1 LHWANII
8 RKIENYPTLKT
19 PKSVIYSAVGLMIVA
34 TSILKAYFCK
44 KILLV
49 NYLSVEN
56 ISKSFGERAL
66 FNNLS
71 FGINKDQKIA
81 FIAKNGSGK
90 TTIMKIINGEDEPDT
105 GNVVLRKGIKM
116 AFLSQ
121 VGSLQDELTIEESI
135 FASDNPVLK
144 VIEAYEKALE
154 NPENEEAYQKAFDG
168 MDQHN
173 AWDFETQYKQIL
185 FKLKLEDFKLKVK
198 NLSGG
203 QKKRLSLAIILI
215 NRPDLLILDEPTNHL
230 DLEMI
235 EWLETY
241 FAKENITLFMV
252 THDRFFLERVCN
264 EIIELDNGKLY
275 QYKGNY
281 SYYLEKKEERIAS
294 ENSSVDKAQNLF
306 VKELEWMR
314 RQPKART
321 TKSKSRQD
329 DFYDIKEKAQSRRRE
344 NKVELEINMERMG
357 SKIIELHK
365 ISKKFKEHVILDT
378 FSFDFQR
385 GERIGIIGKNGTGKS
400 TFLNLLTGTIPL
412 DSGKVVVGETI
423 KIGYYTQSGIN
434 PKPGQRVIDVIKE
447 YGEFI
452 PLMKG
457 KLISASQLLERFLF
471 DSKKQ
476 YDFVDR
482 LSGGELKR
490 LYLCTVLIQNPNFL
504 ILDEPTNDLDIV
516 TLNVLESFL
525 LDYPG
530 CLLVVSHDRYFMDKI
545 VDHLFIFRGQG
556 EIEDFPG
563 NYSDFRAYED
573 SADVAQKEENKADKK
588 DWKQN
593 NPTGNLTFNEQKE
606 FQKTEREI
614 KDLEIQKI
622 AIEQLFSDGK
632 VADTDIEKKANELK
646 NIISKMEAKEERW
659 FELSSK
665 MEG

>member
-1 LHWANII
+1 MNPGEKQIKNH
-8 RKIENYPTLKT
+8 
-19 PKSVIYSAVGLMIVA
+19 SF
-34 TSILKAYFCK
+34 TSKDYFCK
-44 KILLV
+44 KITLV

-56 ISKSFGERAL
+56 ISKSFGERTL
-66 FNNLS
+66 FENIS

-90 TTIMKIINGEDEPDT
+90 TCIMKIINGEDEPDS
-105 GNVVLRKGIKM
+105 GQVVLRKEIKM

-121 VGSLQDELTIEESI
+121 DHNLQDELTIEESI
-135 FASDNPVLK
+135 FASDNETLK
-144 VIEAYEKALE
+144 VIEQYEKALE
-154 NPENEEAYQKAFDG
+154 HPEDEEAYQKAFDK
-168 MDQHN
+168 MDQLN

-235 EWLETY
+235 EWLESY

-294 ENSSVDKAQNLF
+294 ENASVDKAQNLF

-329 DFYDIKEKAQSRRRE
+329 DFYVIKEKAQNRRRE

-365 ISKKFKEHVILDT
+365 ISKKFKDHVILDN

-400 TFLNLLTGTIPL
+400 TFLNLLTGTLPL
-412 DSGKVVVGETI
+412 DSGKVIKGDTI

-434 PKPGQRVIDVIKE
+434 PKPGQKVIDIIKE
-447 YGEFI
+447 YGEYI
-452 PLMKG
+452 PLAKG
-457 KLISASQLLERFLF
+457 KIISAGQLLERFLF
-471 DSKKQ
+471 DRKKQ
-476 YDFVDR
+476 HDYVEK

-545 VDHLFIFRGQG
+545 VDHLFVFRGDG

-573 SADVAQKEENKADKK
+573 SADVAQKEENKAEKK
-588 DWKQN
+588 NWKQN
-593 NPTGNLTFNEQKE
+593 NPTGNLSFNEQKE
-606 FQKTEREI
+606 YQKIEKEI
-614 KDLEIQKI
+614 KDLESQKV

-632 VADTDIEKKANELK
+632 VADEDIEQNAKELEA
-646 NIISKMEAKEERW
+646 IIQKIETKEERW
-659 FELSSK
+659 FELSAK
-665 MEG
+665 IE

>member
-1 LHWANII
+1 
-8 RKIENYPTLKT
+8 
-19 PKSVIYSAVGLMIVA
+19 M
-34 TSILKAYFCK
+34 
-44 KILLV
+44 

-56 ISKSFGERAL
+56 ISKSFGERTL
-66 FNNLS
+66 FENIS

-90 TTIMKIINGEDEPDT
+90 TTIMSIINGLDEPDT
-105 GNVVLRKGIKM
+105 GQVVLRKGIKM

-121 VGSLQDELTIEESI
+121 NNNLQDELTIEESI
-135 FASDNPVLK
+135 FASDNETLK

-154 NPENEEAYQKAFDG
+154 NPEDEEAYQKAFDG

-235 EWLETY
+235 EWLESY

-329 DFYDIKEKAQSRRRE
+329 DFYVIKEKAQSRRRE

-365 ISKKFKEHVILDT
+365 ISKKFKDHVIMDN

-400 TFLNLLTGTIPL
+400 TFLNLLTGTLAL
-412 DSGKVVVGETI
+412 DGGKVVIGETI
-423 KIGYYTQSGIN
+423 KVGYYTQSGIN

-471 DSKKQ
+471 DAKKQ

-545 VDHLFIFRGQG
+545 VDHLFIFRGDG
-556 EIEDFPG
+556 VVEDFPG

-573 SADVAQKEENKADKK
+573 SADVAQKEENKAEKK

-606 FQKTEREI
+606 FQKIEREI
-614 KDLEIQKI
+614 KDLEIDK
-622 AIEQLFSDGK
+622 AKIEQLFSDGK
-632 VADTDIEKKANELK
+632 VADADIEKKAKELE
-646 NIISKMEAKEERW
+646 NIITKIEEKEERW
-659 FELSSK
+659 FDLSAK
-665 MEG
+665 IEG

>member
-1 LHWANII
+1 
-8 RKIENYPTLKT
+8 
-19 PKSVIYSAVGLMIVA
+19 M
-34 TSILKAYFCK
+34 
-44 KILLV
+44 

-56 ISKSFGERAL
+56 ISKSFGERTL
-66 FNNLS
+66 FENIS

-90 TTIMKIINGEDEPDT
+90 TTIMNIINGFDEPDT
-105 GNVVLRKGIKM
+105 GQVILRKSIRM

-121 VGSLQDELTIEESI
+121 DNNLQEELTIEESI
-135 FASDNPVLK
+135 FASDNETLK

-154 NPENEEAYQKAFDG
+154 NPEDEEAYQKAFDG

-235 EWLETY
+235 EWLESY
-241 FAKENITLFMV
+241 FSKENITLFMV

-264 EIIELDNGKLY
+264 EIIELDNGKIY

-294 ENSSVDKAQNLF
+294 ENASVDKAQNLF
-306 VKELEWMR
+306 IKELEWMR

-329 DFYDIKEKAQSRRRE
+329 DFYDIKEKAQSRRKE

-365 ISKKFKEHVILDT
+365 ISKKFKEHVILNEFT
-378 FSFDFQR
+378 FDFQR

-400 TFLNLLTGTIPL
+400 TFLNLLTGTLAL
-412 DSGKVVVGETI
+412 DSGKVIVGDTI

-434 PKPGQRVIDVIKE
+434 PKPGQRVIDIIKE

-452 PLMKG
+452 PLSKG
-457 KLISASQLLERFLF
+457 RMISASQLLERFLF
-471 DSKKQ
+471 DAKKQ
-476 YDFVDR
+476 YDYVEK

-556 EIEDFPG
+556 VIENFPG

-573 SADVAQKEENKADKK
+573 SADVAQKEENKAEKK

-606 FQKTEREI
+606 FQKLEREI
-614 KDLEIQKI
+614 KDLEEQKTS
-622 AIEQLFSDGK
+622 IELLFAEGK
-632 VADTDIEKKANELK
+632 VAEAAIEKKGNELQNLINK
-646 NIISKMEAKEERW
+646 TEAKEERW
-659 FELSSK
+659 FELSAK

>member
-1 LHWANII
+1 
-8 RKIENYPTLKT
+8 
-19 PKSVIYSAVGLMIVA
+19 M
-34 TSILKAYFCK
+34 
-44 KILLV
+44 

-56 ISKSFGERAL
+56 ISKSFGERTL
-66 FNNLS
+66 FKDIS

-90 TTIMKIINGEDEPDT
+90 TTIMNIINGFDEPDT
-105 GNVVLRKGIKM
+105 GQVILRKSIKM

-121 VGSLQDELTIEESI
+121 VGNLQDELTIEESI
-135 FASDNPVLK
+135 FASDNETLK

-154 NPENEEAYQKAFDG
+154 NPDDTEAYQKAFDG

-235 EWLETY
+235 EWLESY

-329 DFYDIKEKAQSRRRE
+329 DFYVIKEKAQSRRRE

-365 ISKKFKEHVILDT
+365 ISKRFKDRVILDN

-400 TFLNLLTGTIPL
+400 TFLNLLTGTLPL

-423 KIGYYTQSGIN
+423 KIGYYTQTGIN

-545 VDHLFIFRGQG
+545 VDHLFVFRGEG

-593 NPTGNLTFNEQKE
+593 NPSGNLTFNEQKE
-606 FQKTEREI
+606 FQKIEKEI

-622 AIEQLFSDGK
+622 AIEQLFADGK
-632 VADTDIEKKANELK
+632 VADTDIEKKANELQT
-646 NIISKMEAKEERW
+646 IISKIEEKEERW
-659 FELSSK
+659 FELSAK
-665 MEG
+665 IEG

>member
-1 LHWANII
+1 
-8 RKIENYPTLKT
+8 
-19 PKSVIYSAVGLMIVA
+19 M
-34 TSILKAYFCK
+34 
-44 KILLV
+44 

-56 ISKSFGERAL
+56 ISKSYGERVL
-66 FNNLS
+66 FDNVS

-90 TTIMKIINGEDEPDT
+90 TTIMNMINGLDEPDT
-105 GNVVLRKGIKM
+105 GQIIIRKEIKM

-121 VGSLQDELTIEESI
+121 NNNLQDELTIEENI
-135 FASDNPVLK
+135 FASDNEILK
-144 VIEAYEKALE
+144 VIERYEKALE
-154 NPENEEAYQKAFDG
+154 NPNDEEAYQRAFDD
-168 MDQHN
+168 MDRHN
-173 AWDFETQYKQIL
+173 AWDFETQFKQIL
-185 FKLKLEDFKLKVK
+185 YKLKLEDLKMKVK
-198 NLSGG
+198 NMSGG

-215 NRPDLLILDEPTNHL
+215 SKPDLLILDEPTNHL

-235 EWLETY
+235 EWLEDY

-264 EIIELDNGKLY
+264 EIIELDNGKIY

-281 SYYLEKKEERIAS
+281 SYYLAKKEERLAS
-294 ENSSVDKAQNLF
+294 ENATIDKAQNLF
-306 VKELEWMR
+306 VKELAWMR

-329 DFYDIKEKAQSRRRE
+329 DFYKIKAVAESRRKE
-344 NKVELEINMERMG
+344 NVVELEINMERMG
-357 SKIIELHK
+357 SKIIEMVKLNK
-365 ISKKFKEHVILDT
+365 NFPDRTILKD
-378 FSFDFQR
+378 FSYSFQR

-400 TFLNLLTGTIPL
+400 TFLNILTQTIQP
-412 DSGKVVVGETI
+412 DSGKVIIGDTI

-434 PKPGQRVIDVIKE
+434 PKPGQKVIDIIKE
-447 YGEFI
+447 YGEYI
-452 PLMKG
+452 PLTKG
-457 KLISASQLLERFLF
+457 KIISASQLLERFLF
-471 DSKKQ
+471 DAKKQ
-476 YDFVDR
+476 YDFVEK

-545 VDHLFIFRGQG
+545 VDHLFVFRGEG

-573 SADVAQKEENKADKK
+573 SAEPKVLNSVSTEKTNWKE
-588 DWKQN
+588 KQTTS
-593 NPTGNLTFNEQKE
+593 TGLSFNEQKE
-606 FQKTEREI
+606 FNKIEKEI
-614 KDLEIQKI
+614 KDLEYNKKQ
-622 AIEQLFSDGK
+622 IEQEFADGK
-632 VADTDIEKKANELK
+632 VSDDKIEAKANELQK
-646 NIISKMEAKEERW
+646 IIQALEEKEERW

-665 MEG
+665 ME

>member
-1 LHWANII
+1 
-8 RKIENYPTLKT
+8 
-19 PKSVIYSAVGLMIVA
+19 
-34 TSILKAYFCK
+34 
-44 KILLV
+44 V

-56 ISKSFGERAL
+56 ISKSFGERTL
-66 FNNLS
+66 FENLS

-90 TTIMKIINGEDEPDT
+90 TCIMKIINGEDEPDT
-105 GNVVLRKGIKM
+105 GQVVIRKDIKM

-121 VGSLQDELTIEESI
+121 DHNLQDELTIEESI
-135 FASDNPVLK
+135 FASDNEILK
-144 VIEAYEKALE
+144 VIERYEKALE
-154 NPENEEAYQKAFDG
+154 NPEDEEAYQKAFDQ
-168 MDQHN
+168 MDQYN
-173 AWDFETQYKQIL
+173 AWDFETQFKQIL

-235 EWLETY
+235 EWLESY

-264 EIIELDNGKLY
+264 EIIELDNGKLH

-294 ENSSVDKAQNLF
+294 ENASVDKAQNLF

-329 DFYDIKEKAQSRRRE
+329 DFYVIKEKAQSRRRE

-365 ISKKFKEHVILDT
+365 ISKKFKDHVILDN

-400 TFLNLLTGTIPL
+400 TFLNVLTGTLPL
-412 DSGKVVVGETI
+412 DSGKVIVGDTI

-434 PKPGQRVIDVIKE
+434 PKPNQRVIDIIKE
-447 YGEFI
+447 YGEYI
-452 PLMKG
+452 PLSKG
-457 KLISASQLLERFLF
+457 RIISASQLLERFLF
-471 DSKKQ
+471 DAKKQ
-476 YDFVDR
+476 YDFVEK

-530 CLLVVSHDRYFMDKI
+530 CLMVVSHDRYFMDKI
-545 VDHLFIFRGQG
+545 VDNLFVFRGQG
-556 EIEDFPG
+556 EIENFPG

-573 SADVAQKEENKADKK
+573 SADVAQKEENKAEKK

-606 FQKTEREI
+606 FQKIEKEI
-614 KDLEIQKI
+614 KDLELEK
-622 AIEQLFSDGK
+622 AKIEQLFADGL
-632 VADTDIEKKANELK
+632 VVEIEKKAKELE
-646 NIISKMEAKEERW
+646 NIIKKIETKEERW
-659 FELSSK
+659 FELSAK
-665 MEG
+665 LEG

>member
-1 LHWANII
+1 MNSDIMPKKVTFA
-8 RKIENYPTLKT
+8 KKNYP
-19 PKSVIYSAVGLMIVA
+19 
-34 TSILKAYFCK
+34 
-44 KILLV
+44 V

-56 ISKSFGERAL
+56 ISKSFGERVL
-66 FNNLS
+66 FENIA

-81 FIAKNGSGK
+81 FIAKNGTGK
-90 TTIMKIINGEDEPDT
+90 TTIMNIINGIDEPDT
-105 GNVVLRKGIKM
+105 GKVVIRKGIKM

-121 VGSLQDELTIEESI
+121 VPDLQDELTIEESI
-135 FASDNPVLK
+135 FASDNPILK
-144 VIEAYEKALE
+144 VIEEYEHALE
-154 NPENEEAYQKAFDG
+154 NPADEEAYQRAFDK
-168 MDQHN
+168 MDQFN
-173 AWDFETQYKQIL
+173 AWDFETQFKQIL

-198 NLSGG
+198 SLSGG

-215 NRPDLLILDEPTNHL
+215 NRPELLILDEPTNHL

-235 EWLETY
+235 EWLESY

-281 SYYLEKKEERIAS
+281 SYYLEKKEQRIAS
-294 ENSSVDKAQNLF
+294 ENASIDKAQNLF
-306 VKELEWMR
+306 VKELDWMR

-329 DFYDIKEKAQSRRRE
+329 DFYVIKEKAESRRRE
-344 NKVELEINMERMG
+344 NVVELEINMERMG
-357 SKIIELHK
+357 SKVIEMHK
-365 ISKKFKEHVILDT
+365 LVKKFKDKVILDS
-378 FSFDFQR
+378 FSYDFQR
-385 GERIGIIGKNGTGKS
+385 GERIGVIGKNGTGKS
-400 TFLNLLTGTIPL
+400 TFLNLLTGTIPP
-412 DSGKVVVGETI
+412 DSGKVITGDTI

-434 PKPGQRVIDVIKE
+434 PKPGQKVIDIIKE
-447 YGEFI
+447 YGEYI

-457 KLISASQLLERFLF
+457 RTISAGQLLERFLF
-471 DSKKQ
+471 DRKKQ
-476 YDFVDR
+476 HDFVEK

-530 CLLVVSHDRYFMDKI
+530 CLIVVSHDRYFMDKI
-545 VDHLFIFRGQG
+545 VDHLFIFRGEG
-556 EIEDFPG
+556 AIEDFPG

-573 SADVAQKEENKADKK
+573 SAEPTKKELNSVNTEKNS
-588 DWKQN
+588 WKQHQVQS
-593 NPTGNLTFNEQKE
+593 GLSFAEQKE
-606 FQKTEREI
+606 FQKVEREM
-614 KDLEIQKI
+614 KDLEYEKAKI
-622 AIEQLFSDGK
+622 EKLFADGNVSDI
-632 VADTDIEKKANELK
+632 DIEGKANELQA
-646 NIISKMEAKEERW
+646 IIVKLEQKEERW
-659 FELSSK
+659 FELSAK

>member
-1 LHWANII
+1 
-8 RKIENYPTLKT
+8 
-19 PKSVIYSAVGLMIVA
+19 
-34 TSILKAYFCK
+34 
-44 KILLV
+44 V

-56 ISKSFGERAL
+56 ISKSFGERTL
-66 FNNLS
+66 FKDVS

-90 TTIMKIINGEDEPDT
+90 TTIMNIINGFDEPDT
-105 GNVVLRKGIKM
+105 GQVILRKSIRM

-121 VGSLQDELTIEESI
+121 DNNLQDELTIEESI
-135 FASDNPVLK
+135 FASDNETLK

-154 NPENEEAYQKAFDG
+154 NPEDEEAYQKAFDG

-235 EWLETY
+235 EWLESY
-241 FAKENITLFMV
+241 FSKENITLFMV

-264 EIIELDNGKLY
+264 EIIELDNGKIY

-294 ENSSVDKAQNLF
+294 ENASVDKAQNLF

-329 DFYDIKEKAQSRRRE
+329 DFYDIKEKAQSRRKE

-365 ISKKFKEHVILDT
+365 ISKKFKDHVILNEFT
-378 FSFDFQR
+378 FDFQR

-400 TFLNLLTGTIPL
+400 TFLNLLTGTLPL
-412 DSGKVVVGETI
+412 DSGKVIVGDTI

-434 PKPGQRVIDVIKE
+434 PKPGQRVIDIIKE

-452 PLMKG
+452 PLSKG
-457 KLISASQLLERFLF
+457 RMISASQLLERFLF
-471 DSKKQ
+471 DAKKQ
-476 YDFVDR
+476 YDYVEK

-556 EIEDFPG
+556 VVENFPG

-573 SADVAQKEENKADKK
+573 SADVAQKEENKAEKK

-606 FQKTEREI
+606 FQKLEREI
-614 KDLEIQKI
+614 KDLEEQKTK
-622 AIEQLFSDGK
+622 IELLFSEGE
-632 VADTDIEKKANELK
+632 VAENDIEKKGNELQ
-646 NIISKMEAKEERW
+646 NLINKMEAKEERW
-659 FELSSK
+659 FELSAK

>member
-1 LHWANII
+1 MTNWQIAL
-8 RKIENYPTLKT
+8 LT
-19 PKSVIYSAVGLMIVA
+19 PYM
-34 TSILKAYFCK
+34 
-44 KILLV
+44 

-56 ISKSFGERAL
+56 ISKSFGERVL
-66 FNNLS
+66 FENIS

-90 TTIMKIINGEDEPDT
+90 TTIMKIINGFDEPDT
-105 GNVVLRKGIKM
+105 GQVVVRKNIKM

-121 VGSLQDELTIEESI
+121 KPNLQDELTIEESI
-135 FASDNPVLK
+135 FASDNETLK
-144 VIEAYEKALE
+144 VIEQYEKALQ
-154 NPENEEAYQKAFDG
+154 NPENEEVYQKAFDL

-173 AWDFETQYKQIL
+173 AWDFETQFKQIL

-198 NLSGG
+198 SLSGG

-235 EWLETY
+235 EWLEEY

-264 EIIELDNGKLY
+264 EILELDNGKLY

-281 SYYLEKKEERIAS
+281 SYYLQKKEERIAS
-294 ENSSVDKAQNLF
+294 ENASIDKAQNLF
-306 VKELEWMR
+306 VKELAWMR

-329 DFYDIKEKAQSRRRE
+329 DFYKIKAVAESRRKE
-344 NKVELEINMERMG
+344 NVAELEINMERMG

-365 ISKKFKEHVILDT
+365 LYKKFKNRVILDN
-378 FSFDFQR
+378 FSYDFQR

-400 TFLNLLTGTIPL
+400 TFLNILTKTILP
-412 DSGKVVVGETI
+412 DAGKVLIGDTI
-423 KIGYYTQSGIN
+423 KVGYYTQSGIN
-434 PKPGQRVIDVIKE
+434 PKPGQKVIDIIKE
-447 YGEFI
+447 YGEYI
-452 PLMKG
+452 PLTKG
-457 KLISASQLLERFLF
+457 KIISASQLLERFLF
-471 DSKKQ
+471 DAKKQ
-476 YDFVDR
+476 YDFVEK

-525 LDYPG
+525 LDFPG

-545 VDHLFIFRGQG
+545 VDHLFVFRGEG
-556 EIEDFPG
+556 IIEDFPG

-573 SADVAQKEENKADKK
+573 SAEPKNLSNVSNEKVNWKE
-588 DWKQN
+588 KQVKE
-593 NPTGNLTFNEQKE
+593 GLTFNEQKE
-606 FQKTEREI
+606 FQKIEREI
-614 KDLEIQKI
+614 KDLEFEKKQ
-622 AIEQLFSDGK
+622 IEQLFADGK
-632 VADTDIEKKANELK
+632 VADTEIEKKANELQV
-646 NIISKMEAKEERW
+646 IICKLEDKEERW

-665 MEG
+665 ME

>member
-1 LHWANII
+1 
-8 RKIENYPTLKT
+8 
-19 PKSVIYSAVGLMIVA
+19 M
-34 TSILKAYFCK
+34 
-44 KILLV
+44 

-56 ISKSFGERAL
+56 ISKSYGERLL
-66 FNNLS
+66 FDNVS

-90 TTIMKIINGEDEPDT
+90 TTIMNMINGLDEPDT
-105 GNVVLRKGIKM
+105 GQVVIRKEIKM

-121 VGSLQDELTIEESI
+121 NNNLQDELTIEENI
-135 FASDNPVLK
+135 FASDNEILK
-144 VIEAYEKALE
+144 VIERYEKALE
-154 NPENEEAYQKAFDG
+154 NPNDEEAYQRAFDD
-168 MDQHN
+168 MDRHN
-173 AWDFETQYKQIL
+173 AWDFETQFKQIL
-185 FKLKLEDFKLKVK
+185 YKLKLENLKMKVK
-198 NLSGG
+198 NMSGG

-215 NRPDLLILDEPTNHL
+215 SKPDLLILDEPTNHL

-235 EWLETY
+235 EWLEDY

-264 EIIELDNGKLY
+264 EIIELDKGKIY

-281 SYYLEKKEERIAS
+281 SYYLTKKEERIAS
-294 ENSSVDKAQNLF
+294 ENATIDKAQNLF
-306 VKELEWMR
+306 VKELAWMR

-329 DFYDIKEKAQSRRRE
+329 DFYKIKAVAESRRKE
-344 NKVELEINMERMG
+344 NVVELEINMERMG
-357 SKIIELHK
+357 SKIIEMVKVHK
-365 ISKKFKEHVILDT
+365 NFPDRTILKD
-378 FSFDFQR
+378 FSYSFQR

-400 TFLNLLTGTIPL
+400 TFLNILTQTIQP
-412 DSGKVVVGETI
+412 DSGKVIIGDTI

-434 PKPGQRVIDVIKE
+434 PKPGQKVIDIIKE
-447 YGEFI
+447 YGEYI
-452 PLMKG
+452 PLTKG
-457 KLISASQLLERFLF
+457 KIISASQLLERFLF
-471 DSKKQ
+471 DAKKQ
-476 YDFVDR
+476 YDYVEK

-545 VDHLFIFRGQG
+545 VDHLFVFRGEG

-573 SADVAQKEENKADKK
+573 SAEPKVLNSVSTEKTSWKE
-588 DWKQN
+588 KQTAS
-593 NPTGNLTFNEQKE
+593 TGLSFNEQKE
-606 FQKTEREI
+606 FNKIEKEI
-614 KDLEIQKI
+614 KDLEYNKKQ
-622 AIEQLFSDGK
+622 IEQEFADGK
-632 VADTDIEKKANELK
+632 VSDDKIEAKANELQK
-646 NIISKMEAKEERW
+646 IIQSLEDKEERW

-665 MEG
+665 ME

>member
-1 LHWANII
+1 
-8 RKIENYPTLKT
+8 
-19 PKSVIYSAVGLMIVA
+19 M
-34 TSILKAYFCK
+34 
-44 KILLV
+44 

-56 ISKSFGERAL
+56 ISKSFGERTL
-66 FNNLS
+66 FKDIS

-90 TTIMKIINGEDEPDT
+90 TQIMRMINGDDEPDS
-105 GNVVLRKGIKM
+105 GQIIIRKGIKM

-121 VGSLQDELTIEESI
+121 NNNLQDELTIEESI
-135 FASDNPVLK
+135 FASDNEILH
-144 VIEAYEKALE
+144 VIERYEKALE
-154 NPENEEAYQKAFDG
+154 NPEDEEKYQLAFDE
-168 MDQHN
+168 MDRYN
-173 AWDFETQYKQIL
+173 AWDFETQFKQIL
-185 FKLKLEDFKLKVK
+185 SKLKLDDLKLKVK
-198 NLSGG
+198 SLSGG

-235 EWLETY
+235 EWLESY

-275 QYKGNY
+275 SYKGNY
-281 SYYLEKKEERIAS
+281 SYYLQKKEERIAM
-294 ENSSVDKAQNLF
+294 ENATIDKAQNLF
-306 VKELEWMR
+306 VKELAWMR

-329 DFYDIKEKAQSRRRE
+329 DFYKIKSVAESRRKE
-344 NKVELEINMERMG
+344 NVVELEINMERMG

-365 ISKKFKEHVILDT
+365 IYKKFKDKVILDN
-378 FSFDFQR
+378 FSYDFQR

-400 TFLNLLTGTIPL
+400 TFLNILTKTMQP
-412 DSGKVVVGETI
+412 DAGKVVIGETI
-423 KIGYYTQSGIN
+423 KVGYYTQSGIN
-434 PKPGQRVIDVIKE
+434 PKPGQKVIDIIKE
-447 YGEFI
+447 YGEYI
-452 PLMKG
+452 PLTKG
-457 KLISASQLLERFLF
+457 KIISASQLLERFLF
-471 DSKKQ
+471 DAKKQ
-476 YDFVDR
+476 YDFVEK

-545 VDHLFIFRGQG
+545 VDHLFVFRGEG

-573 SADVAQKEENKADKK
+573 SAEPEKNEAKEKVN
-588 DWKQN
+588 WKQN
-593 NPTGNLTFNEQKE
+593 NPTTSGLNFNEQKE
-606 FQKTEREI
+606 FNKIEREI
-614 KDLEIQKI
+614 KDLEYEKKQ
-622 AIEQLFSDGK
+622 IENLFAEGK
-632 VADTDIEKKANELK
+632 VADADIAAKANELQ
-646 NIISKMEAKEERW
+646 IIIQKLEEKEERW

-665 MEG
+665 ME

>member
-1 LHWANII
+1 
-8 RKIENYPTLKT
+8 
-19 PKSVIYSAVGLMIVA
+19 M
-34 TSILKAYFCK
+34 
-44 KILLV
+44 

-56 ISKSFGERAL
+56 ISKSFGERTL
-66 FNNLS
+66 FENIS
-71 FGINKDQKIA
+71 FGISKDQKIA

-90 TTIMKIINGEDEPDT
+90 TTIMSIINGLEESDT
-105 GNVVLRKGIKM
+105 GQVVLRKGIKM

-121 VGSLQDELTIEESI
+121 NNNLQEELTIEESI
-135 FASDNPVLK
+135 FASDNETLK

-154 NPENEEAYQKAFDG
+154 NPEDEEAYQKAFDG

-235 EWLETY
+235 EWLESY
-241 FAKENITLFMV
+241 FTKENITLFMV

-365 ISKKFKEHVILDT
+365 ISKKFKDHVIMDN

-400 TFLNLLTGTIPL
+400 TFLNLLTGNVSL
-412 DSGKVVVGETI
+412 DSGKVVIGETI
-423 KIGYYTQSGIN
+423 KVGYYTQSGIN

-471 DSKKQ
+471 DAKKQ

-556 EIEDFPG
+556 VVEDFPG

-606 FQKTEREI
+606 FQKTEKEI
-614 KDLEIQKI
+614 KDLEFQKI

-632 VADTDIEKKANELK
+632 IADTDIEKKANELK
-646 NIISKMEAKEERW
+646 NIINKIEEKEERW
-659 FELSSK
+659 FELSAK
-665 MEG
+665 IEG